1 MHTSAAP
8 LFVAGHVQR
17 YVIKSE
23 SNSMN
28 LYKYRS
34 LDGWKFIFD
43 ILLHKRLYAAR
54 YKDLNDPM
62 EGYYTFASG
71 KNVSSA
77 YSEEISSAKNEWRL
91 CSLSSEYRSTLMWSY
106 YGGGHSGIA
115 IGISKPRKKPNVLI
129 ERVRYDNTV
138 SLSGDPNY
146 SPSDA
151 AIEILSQKLYSWH
164 HEKEYRIFSRDE
176 FIKVSIREVLLGCK
190 IANDDEALI
199 RKFVEGLRPE
209 IEIRK
214 LRRSELIA
222 DYGH

>member
-1 MHTSAAP
+1 MAIWFSVDRAHRNEKNIIESVSELQHNQNIQRMHTSAEP

-28 LYKYRS
+28 LDKYRS

-77 YSEEISSAKNEWRL
+77 YSEEISSAKMNGD
-91 CSLSSEYRSTLMWSY
+91 Y
-106 YGGGHSGIA
+106 
-115 IGISKPRKKPNVLI
+115 VL
-129 ERVRYDNTV
+129 
-138 SLSGDPNY
+138 
-146 SPSDA
+146 
-151 AIEILSQKLYSWH
+151 
-164 HEKEYRIFSRDE
+164 
-176 FIKVSIREVLLGCK
+176 
-190 IANDDEALI
+190 
-199 RKFVEGLRPE
+199 
-209 IEIRK
+209 
-214 LRRSELIA
+214 
-222 DYGH
+222 